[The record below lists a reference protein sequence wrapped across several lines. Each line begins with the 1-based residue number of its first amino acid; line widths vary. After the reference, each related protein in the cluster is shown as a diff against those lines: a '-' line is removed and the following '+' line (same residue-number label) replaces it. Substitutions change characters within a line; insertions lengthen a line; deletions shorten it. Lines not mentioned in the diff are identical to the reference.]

1 MDSPVPAAFVAG
13 PVLPL
18 ERPRWGGRTGLS
30 VPRWPAAGRCCSRR
44 RLVIGMSS
52 PSHRSASSD
61 GASPSPNPILDAVA
75 AVRST
80 AAVATVVAALSTAVV
95 ATPLVSPVAPAAAA
109 LTHERGISF
118 NEPSALDGLDSSSA
132 VVDLAGCL
140 ARGQERSL
148 TKQLDALEAATG
160 VRVRILTQNT
170 VTPGLAV
177 RDFWGLGDTPSS
189 VLLVVDLRGGNILNF
204 SVSDPVLRKL
214 PDSFW
219 VETTN
224 RYGNLFYVREHG
236 QDGAIIA
243 AVESIKTCLTREGVC
258 RVTPGIGADQLAVT
272 LGCSAVGGA
281 VAGAASRTGGKRF
294 NAPWVLLFAPLW
306 GIFFVSFGVGT
317 VAAREGLASFDVGK
331 EVAAFA
337 TAAAATWW
345 WVPIRFGEGGQA
357 APERGEDDLL

>member
-1 MDSPVPAAFVAG
+1 MASPVPAAFVSG
-13 PVLPL
+13 PQLPL
-18 ERPRWGGRTGLS
+18 GLPLCGGRTRLGLS
-30 VPRWPAAGRCCSRR
+30 RRPAAGRCCSRR
-44 RLVIGMSS
+44 RLVIGMSAPLPPS
-52 PSHRSASSD
+52 PSFG
-61 GASPSPNPILDAVA
+61 GASPSPSPVLDAVA
-75 AVRST
+75 AARST
-80 AAVATVVAALSTAVV
+80 AAAAAMVAALSAAVV
-95 ATPLVSPVAPAAAA
+95 TTPLVAPVAPAAAA

-118 NEPSALDGLDSSSA
+118 NEPSALDGLDPSSA

-140 ARGQERSL
+140 ARGQERAL
-148 TKQLDALEAATG
+148 TRELDALEAATG
-160 VRVRILTQNT
+160 VRVRVLTQNT
-170 VTPGLAV
+170 VTPGLAI
-177 RDFWGLGDTPSS
+177 RDFWGLSDTPAS
-189 VLLVVDLRGGNILNF
+189 VLMVVDLRGGNILNF

-224 RYGNLFYVREHG
+224 RYGNLFFVREHG
-236 QDGAIIA
+236 QDGAIMA
-243 AVESIKTCLTREGVC
+243 AVESIKTCLSREGVC

-272 LGCSAVGGA
+272 LACSAVGGA

-294 NAPWVLLFAPLW
+294 NGPWVLLFAPLW

-317 VAAREGLASFDVGK
+317 IAAREGLASWDVGK

-337 TAAAATWW
+337 AAAAATWW

>member
-1 MDSPVPAAFVAG
+1 MGSPLPAAFVAG
-13 PVLPL
+13 PLLPL
-18 ERPRWGGRTGLS
+18 GRPPCGSRTGLG
-30 VPRWPAAGRCCSRR
+30 VPRLPTAGRCCSRR
-44 RLVIGMSS
+44 RLVIGMRS
-52 PSHRSASSD
+52 PSLPPSVSG
-61 GASPSPNPILDAVA
+61 GAVPPSNPVLDAA
-75 AVRST
+75 DAVRST
-80 AAVATVVAALSTAVV
+80 AAVATVVAALSAAVV
-95 ATPLVSPVAPAAAA
+95 ATPLVAPVAPAAAA

-118 NEPSALDGLDSSSA
+118 NEPSALDGLDPSSA

-140 ARGQERSL
+140 ARGQERAL
-148 TKQLDALEAATG
+148 TKELNALEAATG

-170 VTPGLAV
+170 VTPGVAI
-177 RDFWGLGDTPSS
+177 RDFWGLSDTPSS

-236 QDGAIIA
+236 QDGAIMA
-243 AVESIKTCLTREGVC
+243 AVESIKTCLSREGLC

-294 NAPWVLLFAPLW
+294 NGPWVLLFAPLW

-317 VAAREGLASFDVGK
+317 VVAREGLASFDVAK

-345 WVPIRFGEGGQA
+345 WVPIRFGEGGKA
-357 APERGEDDLL
+357 APERVEDDLL

>member
-1 MDSPVPAAFVAG
+1 MAPPVPAFAAS
-13 PVLPL
+13 PLLPL
-18 ERPRWGGRTGLS
+18 ERPAQSGRPSLGAPRRLPAGWG
-30 VPRWPAAGRCCSRR
+30 CSRR
-44 RLVIGMSS
+44 LLRARLTPTPPSS
-52 PSHRSASSD
+52 PPRAGATPPPTPFSAAA
-61 GASPSPNPILDAVA
+61 ASARTAAAVA
-75 AVRST
+75 AV
-80 AAVATVVAALSTAVV
+80 AAALSAAVV
-95 ATPLVSPVAPAAAA
+95 ATPLGTPVPPAAAA
-109 LTHERGISF
+109 LTHERGVSF
-118 NEPSALDGLDSSSA
+118 NEPSALDGLDPSSA

-140 ARGQERSL
+140 ARGQERAL
-148 TKQLDALEAATG
+148 TKELAALEEATG

-170 VTPGLAV
+170 VTPGLAI
-177 RDFWGLGDTPSS
+177 REFWGLADTPSS

-219 VETTN
+219 LETTN
-224 RYGNLFYVREHG
+224 RYGNLFYVKDHG

-243 AVESIKTCLTREGVC
+243 TVEAIKTCLNREGVC
-258 RVTPGIGADQLAVT
+258 RVTPGVGADQLAVT

-294 NAPWVLLFAPLW
+294 NGPWVLLFAPLW
-306 GIFFVSFGVGT
+306 GIFFLSFGVGT
-317 VAAREGLASFDVGK
+317 VAAREGLASLDVAK

-357 APERGEDDLL
+357 APEQRGDDLL

>member
-1 MDSPVPAAFVAG
+1 
-13 PVLPL
+13 
-18 ERPRWGGRTGLS
+18 
-30 VPRWPAAGRCCSRR
+30 
-44 RLVIGMSS
+44 MSS

-61 GASPSPNPILDAVA
+61 GASPSPNPIFDAVA

-243 AVESIKTCLTREGVC
+243 LPT
-258 RVTPGIGADQLAVT
+258 
-272 LGCSAVGGA
+272 
-281 VAGAASRTGGKRF
+281 
-294 NAPWVLLFAPLW
+294 
-306 GIFFVSFGVGT
+306 
-317 VAAREGLASFDVGK
+317 
-331 EVAAFA
+331 
-337 TAAAATWW
+337 TAA
-345 WVPIRFGEGGQA
+345 
-357 APERGEDDLL
+357 